1 MKVIKIPQ
9 NLKTIIFDIDS
20 TLYTNEEY
28 AFEQVDCQ
36 VRRFASERGIS
47 DDEARKLV
55 ADFREKFARENGGKK
70 ISLSNTLLS
79 FGVPIQKSIEW
90 RRELLEPKNFLTR
103 DERLQKTLSALS
115 KKFNLICVTNNPVT
129 PAKKTLVALG
139 VENLISDI
147 IGLDTCNVSKPAR
160 KPFLLA
166 AEKCGSQ
173 AQECLSVGDRYD
185 LDIVVPLELG
195 MGGVLV
201 DAVENVYSLPDFLQ

>member
-1 MKVIKIPQ
+1 MKVIRIPQ

-47 DDEARKLV
+47 NDEARKLV
-55 ADFREKFARENGGKK
+55 ADFREKFARENCGKK
-70 ISLSNTLLS
+70 VSLSNTLLS
-79 FGVPIQKSIEW
+79 FGVSIQKSIEW

-103 DERLQKTLSALS
+103 DERLQEMLSALS

-160 KPFLLA
+160 EPFLLA

-201 DAVENVYSLPDFLQ
+201 EGVEDVYRLPDFLQ

>member
-1 MKVIKIPQ
+1 M
-9 NLKTIIFDIDS
+9 
-20 TLYTNEEY
+20 
-28 AFEQVDCQ
+28 
-36 VRRFASERGIS
+36 
-47 DDEARKLV
+47 
-55 ADFREKFARENGGKK
+55 
-70 ISLSNTLLS
+70 
-79 FGVPIQKSIEW
+79 
-90 RRELLEPKNFLTR
+90 
-103 DERLQKTLSALS
+103 
-115 KKFNLICVTNNPVT
+115 TNNPVT

-160 KPFLLA
+160 EPFLLA

-201 DAVENVYSLPDFLQ
+201 DTVENVYSLPDFLQ

>member
-1 MKVIKIPQ
+1 MKIIKISQ

-79 FGVPIQKSIEW
+79 FGVSIQKSIEW

-129 PAKKTLVALG
+129 PAKKTLVVLG

-147 IGLDTCNVSKPAR
+147 IGLDTCNVSKPAHE
-160 KPFLLA
+160 PFLLA
-166 AEKCGSQ
+166 AEKCKSH

-201 DAVENVYSLPDFLQ
+201 EGVADVYRLPDFLQ

>member
-1 MKVIKIPQ
+1 MKVIRIPQ

-36 VRRFASERGIS
+36 VRRFARERGIS
-47 DDEARKLV
+47 NDEARKLV
-55 ADFREKFARENGGKK
+55 TDFREKFARENGGKK

-139 VENLISDI
+139 VESLFSNI

-160 KPFLLA
+160 EPFLLA

-201 DAVENVYSLPDFLQ
+201 DDVADVYSLPDFLQ

>member
-79 FGVPIQKSIEW
+79 FGVPIQKSVEW

-139 VENLISDI
+139 VQSLFSDI

-160 KPFLLA
+160 EPFLLA

-201 DAVENVYSLPDFLQ
+201 EGVADVYRLSDFLQ

>member
-47 DDEARKLV
+47 NDEARKLV
-55 ADFREKFARENGGKK
+55 ADFREKFACENDGKK

-139 VENLISDI
+139 VESLFSNI

-160 KPFLLA
+160 EPFLLA

-201 DAVENVYSLPDFLQ
+201 EGVEDVYSLPDFLQ

>member
-79 FGVPIQKSIEW
+79 FGVPSQKSVEW

-139 VENLISDI
+139 VQSLFSDI

-160 KPFLLA
+160 EPFLLA

-201 DAVENVYSLPDFLQ
+201 EGVADVYRLSDFLQ

>member
-9 NLKTIIFDIDS
+9 DLKTIIFDIDS

-47 DDEARKLV
+47 NDEARKLV
-55 ADFREKFARENGGKK
+55 ADFREKFARENCGKK

-139 VENLISDI
+139 VQSLFSNI

-160 KPFLLA
+160 EPFLLA
-166 AEKCGSQ
+166 AEKCGSH

-185 LDIVVPLELG
+185 LDIAVPLELG

-201 DAVENVYSLPDFLQ
+201 EGVADVYSLPDFLQ

>member
-1 MKVIKIPQ
+1 MKVIRIPQ

-28 AFEQVDCQ
+28 AFEQVYCQ

-47 DDEARKLV
+47 NDEARKLV

-115 KKFNLICVTNNPVT
+115 KKFNLICVTNNPVM

-160 KPFLLA
+160 EPFLLA

-201 DAVENVYSLPDFLQ
+201 EGVADVYSLPDFLR